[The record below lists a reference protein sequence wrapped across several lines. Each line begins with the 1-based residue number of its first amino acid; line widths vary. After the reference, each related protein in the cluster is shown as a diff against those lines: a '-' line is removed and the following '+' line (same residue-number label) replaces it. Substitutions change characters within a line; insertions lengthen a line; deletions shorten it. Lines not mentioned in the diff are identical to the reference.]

1 LYRSPEKQSKTKII
15 SAKEKPMLLQT
26 SYEIHLFKNQI
37 VVIVQYARE
46 TMANHTIGH
55 TRQAP
60 DNWES

>member
-1 LYRSPEKQSKTKII
+1 
-15 SAKEKPMLLQT
+15 MLLQT